1 MGVWAAQN
9 SKKIKKNNKRKE
21 IVDENK
27 NCKNSKFWVR
37 KLTHKKF
44 QH

>member
-1 MGVWAAQN
+1 MGDWAAQN

-21 IVDENK
+21 IIDENK
-27 NCKNSKFWVR
+27 NSKNSKFWVR
-37 KLTHKKF
+37 NLTHKKF